1 MSSDSGDSFYWIRV
15 ILASTWGTHGVGHI
29 PNCDVRPHNS
39 DADWRQ
45 NHRGKRHSQTT
56 SPLHRRPQKSK
67 ATIHL
72 ILRVIVSLSW
82 ALDQR
87 TGHRL
92 YGLSVGRCRTVSAFR
107 FRNFLLYCHRRSC
120 WTFCR
125 CRSNGPR
132 HNLFH
137 LTWHG
142 KVYAL
147 FEIFYRQNLYCP
159 TWWACWSSNQ
169 PAITAISTQATHQ
182 ALLHVH
188 HQNNQSSSV
197 CARLQLVRH
206 IAGTDISYRVDG

>member
-92 YGLSVGRCRTVSAFR
+92 YGHSVGRCRTVSAFR

-142 KVYAL
+142 KVYAHPRNIL
-147 FEIFYRQNLYCP
+147 PPEPVLSNLMSLLVIKSTRYYCDQY
-159 TWWACWSSNQ
+159 SSY
-169 PAITAISTQATHQ
+169 P
-182 ALLHVH
+182 
-188 HQNNQSSSV
+188 SSSST
-197 CARLQLVRH
+197 CP
-206 IAGTDISYRVDG
+206 SSK